1 MNQPAGDTGIHKRV
15 SRLCDAIEAELRRIG
30 RWDAQ
35 PLPASAYSGM
45 GAFGANTMRFEQWLQ
60 FVLLPRLREITGE
73 SGEFPQ
79 GSMIAAQAA
88 SVFGGDAAASNLQT
102 LLGDLDALMTNASA
116 NALIAQ
122 QPEQVPES
130 PHPASDTVTLG
141 DTKLPAVVYTLAG
154 VLHQHAFEDLE
165 SHLQTFDT
173 FLEILSPVVR
183 PELADLLMKAARR
196 CADMR
201 CSARIETAAHAI
213 AWGRRVAE
221 PYNHEEAM
229 KRYTAEHARNFEES
243 K

>member
-1 MNQPAGDTGIHKRV
+1 MNQSAGYAGIHERAGW
-15 SRLCDAIEAELRRIG
+15 LCDAIEAELRQTE

-35 PLPASAYSGM
+35 PLPVSAYDNM

-60 FVLLPRLREITGE
+60 FVLLPRLRETAGE
-73 SGEFPQ
+73 GGEFPQ
-79 GSMIAAQAA
+79 GSMIAAYATQ
-88 SVFGGDAAASNLQT
+88 VFDGDAEVRNLQA
-102 LLGDLDALMTNASA
+102 LLGELDALMKNAA
-116 NALIAQ
+116 AAAVIAP
-122 QPEQVPES
+122 QPEPVPES

-141 DTKLPAVVYTLAG
+141 DTRLPAVVYTLAG

-183 PELADLLMKAARR
+183 PELANLLMKAARL

-201 CSARIETAAHAI
+201 CSARIETAARAI
-213 AWGRRVAE
+213 AWGRRAAE
-221 PYNHEEAM
+221 AYNHEEAM
-229 KRYTAEHARNFEES
+229 KRYTAEHAKNFEES